1 MFHDIVHNLLSF
13 YFFVMFKCDRSFFQI
28 LQILWYFFQ
37 SYLSQHLR
45 EHLVLQHLLSSF
57 LDFLDLLSWLQ
68 FSLLLVFLL
77 ILYLPDLVLVHES
90 WPWGDWFHGD
100 WVEQPFDR
108 YFVLALSFDIDLSL
122 VLLVNVIVL
131 LFLEQSHLLLRNLNR
146 VLLSKNLES
155 MHVHQSLR
163 YWVQDVLLHLRGLC
177 RSGWGHWNWSG
188 RLCGWWF
195 LFWVGVVVLG
205 LP

>member
-1 MFHDIVHNLLSF
+1 
-13 YFFVMFKCDRSFFQI
+13 MFKCDRSFFQI

-37 SYLSQHLR
+37 SYLPEHLR

-122 VLLVNVIVL
+122 VLLINVIVL
-131 LFLEQSHLLLRNLNR
+131 LFLEQSHLLLRNLNG

-177 RSGWGHWNWSG
+177 RSSWWHWNWFR

-195 LFWVGVVVLG
+195 LFWVGDVVLR